1 MQKIENR
8 GGCYGF
14 FTDLMGLIL
23 LIVCI
28 LIVLIFLKDY
38 IRLGGKKTTVN
49 KKQKMIVY
57 EVHQNNKRIQQ
68 GWITDDQLPFQ
79 FGRNAG
85 SGNDVVVVPEETPA
99 DEAASVSR
107 AWFYIQKD
115 ALGNYMVYSAELSGD
130 GKKRQSEK
138 KKLVVENGNTW
149 KAMHTVKLQSEV
161 RLKADQFQVILDVE
175 NPGEA

>member
-1 MQKIENR
+1 MD
-8 GGCYGF
+8 F

-85 SGNDVVVVPEETPA
+85 SGNDVVVVPEEHRLMKRP
-99 DEAASVSR
+99 V
-107 AWFYIQKD
+107 
-115 ALGNYMVYSAELSGD
+115 SAEHGFIFRKMLWAITWCIVQNCPVMVKRDSQRRKNWWLRTAIP
-130 GKKRQSEK
+130 GKQCT
-138 KKLVVENGNTW
+138 L
-149 KAMHTVKLQSEV
+149 
-161 RLKADQFQVILDVE
+161 
-175 NPGEA
+175 

>member
-1 MQKIENR
+1 MD
-8 GGCYGF
+8 F

-68 GWITDDQLPFQ
+68 GWITWCIVQNCP
-79 FGRNAG
+79 
-85 SGNDVVVVPEETPA
+85 V
-99 DEAASVSR
+99 
-107 AWFYIQKD
+107 
-115 ALGNYMVYSAELSGD
+115 MVKRDSQRRKNWWLRTAIP
-130 GKKRQSEK
+130 GKQCT
-138 KKLVVENGNTW
+138 L
-149 KAMHTVKLQSEV
+149 
-161 RLKADQFQVILDVE
+161 
-175 NPGEA
+175 

>member
-1 MQKIENR
+1 MD
-8 GGCYGF
+8 F

-68 GWITDDQLPFQ
+68 GWITDDLLPFQ

-85 SGNDVVVVPEETPA
+85 SGNDVVVLHP
-99 DEAASVSR
+99 
-107 AWFYIQKD
+107 
-115 ALGNYMVYSAELSGD
+115 GD
-130 GKKRQSEK
+130 TLYERYKRQQSMVLYSERCSGQ
-138 KKLVVENGNTW
+138 LHGV
-149 KAMHTVKLQSEV
+149 
-161 RLKADQFQVILDVE
+161 
-175 NPGEA
+175 

>member
-1 MQKIENR
+1 MD
-8 GGCYGF
+8 F

-38 IRLGGKKTTVN
+38 IRFGGKKTTDN
-49 KKQKMIVY
+49 KKQKMI
-57 EVHQNNKRIQQ
+57 
-68 GWITDDQLPFQ
+68 
-79 FGRNAG
+79 
-85 SGNDVVVVPEETPA
+85 
-99 DEAASVSR
+99 
-107 AWFYIQKD
+107 
-115 ALGNYMVYSAELSGD
+115 VYSAELSGD

-175 NPGEA
+175 NPGES

>member
-1 MQKIENR
+1 MD
-8 GGCYGF
+8 F

-85 SGNDVVVVPEETPA
+85 SGNDVVVVPEGTPA

-107 AWFYIQKD
+107 AWFYIQ
-115 ALGNYMVYSAELSGD
+115 
-130 GKKRQSEK
+130 
-138 KKLVVENGNTW
+138 NGNTW

-175 NPGEA
+175 NPGES

>member
-1 MQKIENR
+1 MD
-8 GGCYGF
+8 F

-85 SGNDVVVVPEETPA
+85 SGNDGFIFRKMLWAITWCIVQNCPV
-99 DEAASVSR
+99 
-107 AWFYIQKD
+107 
-115 ALGNYMVYSAELSGD
+115 MVKRDSQRRKNWWLRTAIP
-130 GKKRQSEK
+130 GKQC
-138 KKLVVENGNTW
+138 
-149 KAMHTVKLQSEV
+149 
-161 RLKADQFQVILDVE
+161 IL
-175 NPGEA
+175 

>member
-1 MQKIENR
+1 MD
-8 GGCYGF
+8 F

-68 GWITDDQLPFQ
+68 GWITDDQSSAPSWSFYLLLLFGLWYERPTRTLSTLKNSWKWPSSMAFSNRQQ
-79 FGRNAG
+79 FHHMIYGCL
-85 SGNDVVVVPEETPA
+85 VT
-99 DEAASVSR
+99 
-107 AWFYIQKD
+107 
-115 ALGNYMVYSAELSGD
+115 LSLIIT
-130 GKKRQSEK
+130 
-138 KKLVVENGNTW
+138 LVTRS
-149 KAMHTVKLQSEV
+149 Q
-161 RLKADQFQVILDVE
+161 RC
-175 NPGEA
+175 